1 MEKFNF
7 HLWAKYF
14 CWRAG
19 FSPQAAL
26 SLPLR
31 SKLNMC
37 TILICK
43 NMFTF
48 FLPAGLYPEIPE
60 GSQLDF
66 SALKEEVPLIRFCN
80 SFHLFIYCLLFF
92 LQTVHFTVLILS
104 CSLCVLTDRASGFS
118 CSIILFHSPS
128 CWTNRD
134 KH

>member
-66 SALKEEVPLIRFCN
+66 SALKEEVPLY
-80 SFHLFIYCLLFF
+80 SLLQLLSFIYISFVVVFF
-92 LQTVHFTVLILS
+92 FKLS
-104 CSLCVLTDRASGFS
+104 TSQC
-118 CSIILFHSPS
+118 
-128 CWTNRD
+128 
-134 KH
+134 